1 MTRRGAVAGLAVTA
15 ATAVAVLL
23 GGCGSSSSSSKSVAT
38 VPSSTITRAAYVSSA
53 ASGYRMV
60 LVVNETVGTQRI
72 LTTGSGSF
80 SVTKHAGSM
89 TVRTSLPAGLGA
101 PTGGLREDVVISGGT
116 VYIKLPPFLTS
127 RLPGAKPWLKLNL
140 AELGQKTGLPGL
152 SSLTGG
158 SASTTNPGQ
167 FLDYLRAT
175 SSGSVQNLGQATI
188 NGIKTTHY
196 HGEIDLAKLPNAV
209 PSGMRKGVK
218 QFVASLEKKFKTGNL
233 PVDAWVDSSHLVR
246 RIAMDFTEQL
256 PSVGK
261 QIKVAMQIDFISY
274 GPQPTPAVPP
284 ASQTSDLFKLFGG
297 ALSSTAGA

>member
-1 MTRRGAVAGLAVTA
+1 MVAASA
-15 ATAVAVLL
+15 AGVLL
-23 GGCGSSSSSSKSVAT
+23 AGCGGSSSSSKSAAT
-38 VPSSTITRAAYVSSA
+38 VPSGTITRAAYVSSA
-53 ASGYRMV
+53 ASGYKLV
-60 LVVNETVGTQRI
+60 LSVNETVGTQRV

-80 SVTKHAGSM
+80 SATKHAGAM
-89 TVRTSLPAGLGA
+89 TLRTSLPAGLGA

-116 VYIKLPPFLTS
+116 VYMKLPPFITS

-140 AELGQKTGLPGL
+140 AALGQKTGLSGL

-158 SASTTNPGQ
+158 SSSTTNPGQ

-175 SSGSVQNLGQATI
+175 SSGSVQNLGPATI
-188 NGIKTTHY
+188 DGIKTTHY

-209 PSGMRKGVK
+209 PGSLRKGVQ

-246 RIAMDFTEQL
+246 RIAMNFTEQL
-256 PSVGK
+256 PTLGK
-261 QIKVAMQIDFISY
+261 QIKVDMQIDFVSY

-284 ASQTSDLFKLFGG
+284 ASQTSDLLKLFGG